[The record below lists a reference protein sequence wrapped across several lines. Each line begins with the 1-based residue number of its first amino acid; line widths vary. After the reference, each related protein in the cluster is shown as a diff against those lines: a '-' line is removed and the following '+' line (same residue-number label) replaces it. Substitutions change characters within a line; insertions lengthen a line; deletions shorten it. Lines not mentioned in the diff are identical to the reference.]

1 MLRNRVLYFLFVVAA
16 LYLAIMYDQHS
27 LSVLLLFAVLLP
39 AVSFLHLRYSRKRL
53 ACRWYG
59 QSRTVPKGEPLSF
72 GVMLLS
78 KSGFAGGLFALEL
91 ESREAFNGQSRKQR
105 FQGVLLGQSRRE
117 LRLRIDAVHCGVTQV
132 RICSAKLYD
141 WLRLF
146 SVTLHAAK
154 EPLELTVLPKL
165 HLVEQAPVRAN
176 PYAMSGEEVYSAHR
190 AGDDPAELFGVREY
204 LPGDK
209 LNRAHWKLTAK
220 QDALMMKELGLPL
233 DCSTVILT
241 ELYDSDG
248 VNAVAEYEAT
258 IEAALSVSAK
268 LLEEGRMH
276 YLAWY
281 QPENGSESRLRVE
294 SEEQLYE
301 AMGCLLRVRCYPKTE
316 GVVPFYLERYF
327 RESYSN
333 VLYFSP
339 ELTGRDRDLLS
350 QEKKNAYLTYFHI
363 VSDDSERTLSED
375 EEKRCGIREY
385 TLHAG
390 RLAQEMRRLDRL
402 SEHLL

>member
-1 MLRNRVLYFLFVVAA
+1 MLRNRVLYFLFVLAA
-16 LYLAIMYDQHS
+16 LYLAIMYDRHS

-39 AVSFLHLRYSRKRL
+39 GVSFLHLWYSRKRL
-53 ACRWYG
+53 SCRWYG
-59 QSRTVPKGEPLSF
+59 RSRTVQKGEPLSF
-72 GVMLLS
+72 GVTLVS
-78 KSGFAGGLFALEL
+78 KSGAAGGFFMLEL
-91 ESREAFNGQSRKQR
+91 ESREAFNGQNRKQK
-105 FQGVLLGQSRRE
+105 FQGFLLGQSRRE
-117 LRLRIDAVHCGVTQV
+117 LRLQMDAVHCGVTQV
-132 RICSAKLYD
+132 WIRSAKLCD

-146 SVTLHAAK
+146 SVTLNAAK

-165 HLVEQAPVRAN
+165 HLVEQPPVKPN
-176 PYAMSGEEVYSAHR
+176 PYALSGEEVYSAHR

-233 DCSTVILT
+233 DCSTVLLV
-241 ELYDSDG
+241 ELYESNG
-248 VNAVAEYEAT
+248 QAAIAEYEAT

-281 QPENGSESRLRVE
+281 QPENGSECRLRME

-301 AMGCLLRVRCYPKTE
+301 AIGFLLRVRCYPKTV
-316 GVVPFYLERYF
+316 GVVPFYLERRF

-333 VLYFSP
+333 VLYFSR
-339 ELTGRDRDLLS
+339 ELTERDRGLLS

-363 VSDDSERTLSED
+363 VWNDSERTLSED
-375 EEKRCGIREY
+375 EEKRYGIREY
-385 TLHAG
+385 ALHAERLEQELRKLG
-390 RLAQEMRRLDRL
+390 RLSDRL
-402 SEHLL
+402 L